1 MLNKR
6 VELRAADAVQKDRI
20 MNAASGLEGKALS
33 VDIKR
38 NNDRVTQTDSSS
50 VSDRSHHITQ

>member
-1 MLNKR
+1 MLEKR
-6 VELRAADAVQKDRI
+6 VEVRSADAMK
-20 MNAASGLEGKALS
+20 AALGLEGKALS

-38 NNDRVTQTDSSS
+38 NNDRLTQTDGSS